1 MIYPGRFFFCCNFTV
16 RCSINYKMAGICS
29 KYYIRKMYC
38 LLKMRTFRGII
49 QTEKR
54 KTTKQRSAN
63 KEGYR
68 MLTAI
73 IGIAAAVAAGI
84 IAIIISYKLL
94 CKSG

>member
-1 MIYPGRFFFCCNFTV
+1 VVSYRQ
-16 RCSINYKMAGICS
+16 R
-29 KYYIRKMYC
+29 
-38 LLKMRTFRGII
+38 
-49 QTEKR
+49 KR
-54 KTTKQRSAN
+54 KTTKQRSVN

>member
-1 MIYPGRFFFCCNFTV
+1 
-16 RCSINYKMAGICS
+16 
-29 KYYIRKMYC
+29 
-38 LLKMRTFRGII
+38 MRTFRGII